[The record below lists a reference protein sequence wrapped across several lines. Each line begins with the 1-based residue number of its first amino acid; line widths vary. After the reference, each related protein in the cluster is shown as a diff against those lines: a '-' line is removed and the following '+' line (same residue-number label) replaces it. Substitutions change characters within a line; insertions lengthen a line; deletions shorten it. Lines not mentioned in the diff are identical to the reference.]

1 MARLN
6 SRQRRKT
13 YEQLRARD
21 GERCNIC
28 KRFGNYR
35 TLVVDHCDNNPDNNN
50 LTNLQLLCRRHNYVK
65 NPRGSKAKVR
75 LDARDLAQPKI
86 SSAEFLKN
94 TKSEPLFCHWIDR
107 ILRKEHRILY
117 EDAINSG
124 AQMAGCSP
132 VTAKRYL
139 DKLTSSVGPC
149 QVYYDDEAG
158 ATFLELKTGPVG
170 LGPNLINDEEERE
183 ANN

>member
-6 SRQRRKT
+6 SRERKKS
-13 YEQLRARD
+13 YERLKARD

-28 KRFGNYR
+28 KRFGSHN
-35 TLVVDHCDNNPDNNN
+35 TLVVDHRDNNPDNND
-50 LTNLQLLCRRHNYVK
+50 LLNLQLLCRSHNYLK
-65 NPRGSKAKVR
+65 NPRGSKAKIV
-75 LDARDLAQPKI
+75 LDSRDLAQPKI
-86 SSAEFLKN
+86 TSAEFLKN
-94 TKSEPLFCHWIDR
+94 TKSEPLFCHWIDKT
-107 ILRKEHRILY
+107 LRKEHRILY
-117 EDAINSG
+117 DDAINSG

-158 ATFLELKTGPVG
+158 ATFLEFKTGPVG
-170 LGPNLINDEEERE
+170 VGPNLINESEEPESD
-183 ANN
+183 N